1 MQLVNYGNILQRKRG
16 NAMNCSDVIRERR
29 SIRKFKKGAPSP
41 QEHVHKIL
49 EAAMMAPSA
58 CNSRPWEFVVVESS
72 KVKQQI
78 LEAHPYTQ
86 MLATASLAI
95 IVCGRPDLQEGL
107 SKGYWPQDC
116 AAATSTMLLQAAE
129 LGYGTCWCGC
139 YPSDDRVKTLQEI
152 LCVRSI
158 PFSIVALGVPD
169 ESPKA
174 RGFFE
179 ESKVNYIR

>member
-1 MQLVNYGNILQRKRG
+1 
-16 NAMNCSDVIRERR
+16 MNCSDVIRERR
-29 SIRKFKKGAPSP
+29 SIRKFKKGAPIP

-139 YPSDDRVKTLQEI
+139 YPYKIVHLLLFGVQALYALFLSIFQHCVCVII
-152 LCVRSI
+152 LVPQLFCQCKRI
-158 PFSIVALGVPD
+158 PILGIP
-169 ESPKA
+169 A
-174 RGFFE
+174 RIP
-179 ESKVNYIR
+179 SLV